1 MINLVSQLFFTEEK
15 MQSIDVIKQFLESMI
30 IAKKMRKYFK
40 KNLVMSVEDEERFQ
54 LSNKYW
60 ICN

>member
-15 MQSIDVIKQFLESMI
+15 MQSIDVIKQFLESII
-30 IAKKMRKYFK
+30 IAKKMKKYFK
-40 KNLVMSVEDEERFQ
+40 KNLVMSLEDEEKFQ

>member
-15 MQSIDVIKQFLESMI
+15 MQSIDVIKQFLQSMI
-30 IAKKMRKYFK
+30 IAKKMKKYFK

>member
-15 MQSIDVIKQFLESMI
+15 MQSIDVIKQFLESII
-30 IAKKMRKYFK
+30 IAKKMKKYFK
-40 KNLVMSVEDEERFQ
+40 KNLVMSLEDEERFQ

>member
-15 MQSIDVIKQFLESMI
+15 MQSIDAIKQFLESMI

>member
-1 MINLVSQLFFTEEK
+1 